1 MTLSPLLQRYD
12 QVILDLDGCVWV
24 GDEPVPG
31 SSEAIATLRK
41 AGKRVA
47 FATNNSWHPA
57 EDQVARLWRHGIQA
71 SLSDVVTVG
80 GAMQHLLNETRRGQT
95 AFVIGG
101 ESLHANV
108 ADAGLTVLNGTDRAE
123 HADVVVIG
131 GTDDV
136 AYDDLRVATL
146 AARRSGDLLATARDP
161 TLPMP
166 GGNWPGTGALLA
178 AVETASGITG
188 QIVGKPQPQLF
199 YTALDRLGEGRTL
212 AVGDRLDSDI
222 AAATAAGLDAALVL
236 SGGMTAD
243 EVAAAA
249 ALDGAPK
256 PITIAADLRTLV
268 LGQSPT

>member
-31 SSEAIATLRK
+31 SPAAVAALRE

-57 EDQVARLWRHGIQA
+57 EDQVARLWGHGIQA
-71 SLSDVVTVG
+71 SLGDVVTVG
-80 GAMQHLLNETRRGQT
+80 GAMQHLLHETRGGRS

-101 ESLHANV
+101 ASLKANV
-108 ADAGLTVLNGTDRAE
+108 ADAGLTVLNGSDRAE
-123 HADVVVIG
+123 HADVVVMG

-136 AYDDLRVATL
+136 TYDDLRIATL

-166 GGNWPGTGALLA
+166 GGHWPGTGALLA

-188 QIVGKPQPQLF
+188 QIVGKPEPQLF
-199 YTALDRLGEGRTL
+199 LTALDRFGEGRTL
-212 AVGDRLDSDI
+212 AVGDRLDTDV
-222 AAATAAGLDAALVL
+222 AGATAAGVDAALVL
-236 SGGMTAD
+236 SGGMTPD
-243 EVAAAA
+243 EAEAAIAA
-249 ALDGAPK
+249 DGAPQ
-256 PITIAADLRTLV
+256 PVEVAPDLRTLV
-268 LGQSPT
+268 LGS

>member
-12 QVILDLDGCVWV
+12 QVILDLDGCVWI

-31 SSEAIATLRK
+31 SPEAIAALRE

-47 FATNNSWHPA
+47 FATNNSWHSA
-57 EDQVARLWRHGIQA
+57 EDQVARLWGHGIQA
-71 SLSDVVTVG
+71 SLGDVVTVS
-80 GAMQHLLNETRRGQT
+80 GAMQHLLHETRSGRT

-101 ESLHANV
+101 ASLKASV
-108 ADAGLTVLNGTDRAE
+108 ADAGLKVLNGTDLAE
-123 HADVVVIG
+123 HADVVVMG

-136 AYDDLRVATL
+136 TYDDLRVATL

-166 GGNWPGTGALLA
+166 GGHWPGTGALLA

-188 QIVGKPQPQLF
+188 QIVGKPEPQLF
-199 YTALDRLGEGRTL
+199 LTALDRLGEGRTL
-212 AVGDRLDSDI
+212 GVGDRLDTDV

-236 SGGMTAD
+236 SGGMTPD
-243 EVAAAA
+243 EAQTAIAA
-249 ALDGAPK
+249 DGAPQ
-256 PITIAADLRTLV
+256 PVEVAPDLRTLV
-268 LGQSPT
+268 LAG